1 MRTVIALVLMIAGLS
16 TATLMAFDTQRDR
29 LIWDHFDV
37 VREGVLYRSGQL
49 TVDQLEKAVHRY
61 QIKTLVNFLVPGP
74 DVETE
79 RAVAKRLKID
89 FINLPMSGDGAGDE
103 AQFRE
108 VLAACDDPARRAVL
122 VHCARG
128 TCRTGAA
135 AGLYRF
141 EHDGWT
147 VEDVGKEMQR
157 HTYKDGWLPGYV
169 YRMVHEKPFDEIF
182 EPAMSRDRN
191 LPASET
197 HDAR

>member
-1 MRTVIALVLMIAGLS
+1 MRTVTALVVIIAALGS
-16 TATLMAFDTQRDR
+16 ATLVVFESQKDR
-29 LIWDHFDV
+29 LVWDHFDV
-37 VREGVLYRSGQL
+37 VRHGVLYRSGQL
-49 TVDQLEKAVHRY
+49 TKSQLERAVKRY
-61 QIKTLVNFLVPGP
+61 GLKTVVSFLVPGP

-79 RAVAKRLKID
+79 RALAKRLKVD

-108 VLAACDDPARRAVL
+108 VMAACDDPARRPVL

-147 VEDVGKEMQR
+147 VEDVGWEMQR
-157 HTYKDGWLPGYV
+157 HTYKDGWLPGYI

-182 EPAMSRDRN
+182 EPAVTRDRN
-191 LPASET
+191 LPASEA